1 MTDYEFDNIQIH
13 NNFLDNLESDTYTFI
28 KLLVDKINKKYKL
41 NIDYSKYT
49 SEYEQ
54 VQFKIRETKKNK
66 IKQKKLK
73 DDKLKQKRKLIKLK
87 QNEKSESSKIK
98 LK

>member
-13 NNFLDNLESDTYTFI
+13 KNFLDNLESDTYTFI
-28 KLLVDKINKKYKL
+28 KLLVDKINVKYKL
-41 NIDYSKYT
+41 DIDYSKYT

-54 VQFKIRETKKNK
+54 DQLEIRETKKDK
-66 IKQKKLK
+66 IKQKKLTDEK
-73 DDKLKQKRKLIKLK
+73 LKEKRKLKKLKQK
-87 QNEKSESSKIK
+87 EKNESSKIK